1 MKKCCFSEIRLLD
14 NDMQTLVYENYNKFI
29 SATDTIKKMK
39 TDFHKMEEEMSE
51 LRESMGAIGRHSQ
64 SIDQSLHTGRD
75 QIQKLSGVHRMLKK
89 LKLLFELPSRISN
102 CIDVRAYN
110 QAVRLEFRVKVWYR
124 RRGISGRTQKI
135 SNL

>member
-1 MKKCCFSEIRLLD
+1 
-14 NDMQTLVYENYNKFI
+14 MQTLVYENYNKFI